1 MQQAQDVPFIKN
13 WKCHA
18 RRLEKEKELKPSLHI
33 QEHIVAKKKINK
45 HKEPR
50 MSQWHNSSSC
60 FKDGCM
66 DAVVTD
72 QRRFMVSIKSETVD
86 GLTET

>member
-1 MQQAQDVPFIKN
+1 MRVDK
-13 WKCHA
+13 K
-18 RRLEKEKELKPSLHI
+18 KKELKPSLHI
-33 QEHIVAKKKINK
+33 QEHIVAKKINK

-72 QRRFMVSIKSETVD
+72 QRRFMVGIKSETVD